1 MKKYINKLIVL
12 CALVILSA
20 SCDDDAPLTYLSEV
34 SFSSAIEATPNTI
47 VIASENIYQPVVTI
61 SWPKVDFPVA
71 APVSYELQFDIPSDT
86 LGTTAWSHAIVVD
99 AGEDVL
105 SKSFVGNDLNA
116 IALDLGLPQDI
127 PGEILVRVSATLDR
141 TVYSEFII
149 ITVTPNIFEVYM
161 PGSYQGWNPATASRL
176 KAIDTNVY
184 QGYATFPEGA
194 LGFKI
199 TPEMDWDE
207 FYGSTGGNGIALGD
221 DDDLSVPSPGSYQ
234 ITVDLNTLTFT
245 AVPYDF
251 GIIGTATPGGW
262 DADTDMVFDHIAEQ
276 WTYTGNLV
284 GGAIKFRLNDAW
296 TVNYGS
302 ANGENG
308 EINNGTVILDNPGA
322 HTINDTGNYTVT
334 FRVNTNVSTASY
346 SIVKN

>member
-1 MKKYINKLIVL
+1 
-12 CALVILSA
+12 
-20 SCDDDAPLTYLSEV
+20 
-34 SFSSAIEATPNTI
+34 
-47 VIASENIYQPVVTI
+47 
-61 SWPKVDFPVA
+61 
-71 APVSYELQFDIPSDT
+71 
-86 LGTTAWSHAIVVD
+86 
-99 AGEDVL
+99 
-105 SKSFVGNDLNA
+105 
-116 IALDLGLPQDI
+116 
-127 PGEILVRVSATLDR
+127 
-141 TVYSEFII
+141 
-149 ITVTPNIFEVYM
+149 
-161 PGSYQGWNPATASRL
+161 
-176 KAIDTNVY
+176 
-184 QGYATFPEGA
+184 
-194 LGFKI
+194 
-199 TPEMDWDE
+199 MDWDE

-221 DDDLSVPSPGSYQ
+221 DDDLFVPSPGSYQ

-262 DADTDMVFDHIAEQ
+262 DTDTDMVFDHIAEQ